1 MLEALD
7 LEPVQQQTYEA
18 LVDGALTVPE
28 IRASLGLPATR
39 VRAVLASLE
48 RLGLVECTAGAR
60 SAPDRYLPVA
70 PEVAFE
76 ALLTAREGELQR
88 ARRHVQLLAA
98 RFRASG
104 DARDAADL
112 VEIVTGRAA
121 VIQGVDQLQ
130 RSARRQIRGI
140 DRPPYANT
148 GPDRQDPKTGM
159 MPLQA
164 QTMRRGVGYRVIY
177 DTDGLAG
184 YHRLDTDIEA
194 CAELGE
200 EARVM
205 AGTPTK
211 MMIADDRLGLIPLRA
226 APHEMVSSVL
236 VHPSGLLEALC
247 EFFEVLWAGALPLSD
262 YLADRPTGAADGPSG
277 DDARL
282 LALLT
287 TGLTDQVMARQL
299 GISHRTF
306 QRRLRDLMSRL
317 GATTR
322 FQLGLRAA
330 RQGWIIAGEDGGAGG
345 LAGHGAVGSRPVA

>member
-7 LEPVQQQTYEA
+7 LDPVQQQTYEA

-28 IRASLGLPATR
+28 LRSSLGIAATRIRATLG
-39 VRAVLASLE
+39 SLE
-48 RLGLVECTAGAR
+48 ELNLVERVAGSR
-60 SAPDRYLPVA
+60 GDPDRYFPVS
-70 PEVAFE
+70 PDVAFDT
-76 ALLTAREGELQR
+76 LLVAREEELQR
-88 ARRHVQLLAA
+88 ARRHVQQLAA
-98 RFRASG
+98 RFRANS
-104 DARDAADL
+104 DARDPTDL

-121 VIQGVDQLQ
+121 VIQQVDQLQ
-130 RSARRQIRGI
+130 RSARTQIRGI
-140 DRPPYANT
+140 DRPPYVNS
-148 GPDRQDPKTGM
+148 GPDRRDPKTGM
-159 MPLQA
+159 MPLQE

-177 DTDGLAG
+177 DMEGLATF
-184 YHRLDTDIEA
+184 HQLDMDIEA

-200 EARVM
+200 DARVM

-226 APHEMVSSVL
+226 APYEVASSVV

-262 YLADRPTGAADGPSG
+262 HLAERTGGSADGGPDP
-277 DDARL
+277 DDGRL
-282 LALLT
+282 LALLS

-306 QRRLRDLMSRL
+306 QRRLRNLMKRL

-330 RQGWIIAGEDGGAGG
+330 SQGWVVAGDGRSNAGPG
-345 LAGHGAVGSRPVA
+345 GGN